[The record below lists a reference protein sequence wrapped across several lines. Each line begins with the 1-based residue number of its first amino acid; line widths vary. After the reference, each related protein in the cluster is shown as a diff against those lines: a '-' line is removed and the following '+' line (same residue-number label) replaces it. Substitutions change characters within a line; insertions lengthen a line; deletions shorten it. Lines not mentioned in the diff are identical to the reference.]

1 MELPDSTESEPF
13 FITEEI
19 EAEMQL
25 EQEFTP
31 PPHVSTTNSLELFVA
46 AAEDAL

>member
-1 MELPDSTESEPF
+1 MELPDNTENEPF

-31 PPHVSTTNSLELFVA
+31 PPHVSTTNSLELFEPE
-46 AAEDAL
+46 AEEAP